1 MLGEQNIDTVVDVE
15 PFRMMV
21 RLFRQQRNLG
31 HEPESTVKIIEA
43 EAARDRISLRII
55 DPAGQIGESFLPF
68 LFGQLRNHGNSPVWR
83 SEEHTSEL
91 QSLMRISYAVFCL
104 KKKKKKQITN
114 IHAHKQSTL
123 ESKTHKITKATNI
136 QPVQQHKYTNTGT

>member
-1 MLGEQNIDTVVDVE
+1 MADRYLTLYRSLLNSGIRRGCSQESIDLPRQLHVAIGQAVSVMRGEQNIDTVVDVE

-21 RLFRQQRNLG
+21 RLFCQQRNLG

-68 LFGQLRNHGNSPVWR
+68 LFGQLRNHGNSPVWTFR
-83 SEEHTSEL
+83 MARL
-91 QSLMRISYAVFCL
+91 WR
-104 KKKKKKQITN
+104 
-114 IHAHKQSTL
+114 
-123 ESKTHKITKATNI
+123 
-136 QPVQQHKYTNTGT
+136 

>member
-1 MLGEQNIDTVVDVE
+1 MRGEQNIDTVVDVE

-68 LFGQLRNHGNSPVWR
+68 LFGQLRNHGNSPVWTFRMARR

-104 KKKKKKQITN
+104 KKKKYN
-114 IHAHKQSTL
+114 
-123 ESKTHKITKATNI
+123 
-136 QPVQQHKYTNTGT
+136 

>member
-1 MLGEQNIDTVVDVE
+1 MRGEQNIDTVVDVE

-68 LFGQLRNHGNSPVWR
+68 LFGQLRNHGNSPVWTFR
-83 SEEHTSEL
+83 MARL
-91 QSLMRISYAVFCL
+91 WRCL
-104 KKKKKKQITN
+104 GG
-114 IHAHKQSTL
+114 
-123 ESKTHKITKATNI
+123 KIGRAS
-136 QPVQQHKYTNTGT
+136 GRERGW